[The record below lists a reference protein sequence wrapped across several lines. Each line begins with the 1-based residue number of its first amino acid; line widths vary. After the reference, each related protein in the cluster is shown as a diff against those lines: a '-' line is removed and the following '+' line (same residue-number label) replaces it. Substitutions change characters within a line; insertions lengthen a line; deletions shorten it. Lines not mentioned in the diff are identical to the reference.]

1 MKKNGH
7 RTGHQMLE
15 ITLADPEV
23 QEIFA
28 EDVSPNLSARF
39 SCTRSWNFHAP
50 RGIPRKSLS
59 SLACGCT
66 HIRSVL
72 LSSKAN

>member
-1 MKKNGH
+1 MKNNGH

-28 EDVSPNLSARF
+28 EDVSFNFPVRVGCTSS
-39 SCTRSWNFHAP
+39 SCSVAP
-50 RGIPRKSLS
+50 RTIPRKNLSL
-59 SLACGCT
+59 LAYGCT
-66 HIRSVL
+66 HIRSVP
-72 LSSKAN
+72 LSSKAS